1 MLGTQQV
8 QATTTLLEQLGRSW
22 SRFFFFCD
30 QILIGIIVEIHS
42 THQRPLVC
50 CPLRRLSVDGM
61 GDDTTPA
68 SRPLLAGPGPSS
80 HAAPATSPVKSSGD
94 GDSSSG
100 SGGSSGGSAT
110 VFGSIVTLCATS
122 MGAGVLSLPKA
133 MAYGGWAFGFA
144 SLAVYAI
151 LSDYSLMLLLKAGR
165 ACNKSTLVTP
175 QQHTLLCLH
184 RCYSHSAATCRIPP
198 NPSGEH
204 RKALHGPMW
213 CCSCKG
219 CIAYATIWWHDSS
232 PHCSW

>member
-1 MLGTQQV
+1 M
-8 QATTTLLEQLGRSW
+8 
-22 SRFFFFCD
+22 
-30 QILIGIIVEIHS
+30 
-42 THQRPLVC
+42 
-50 CPLRRLSVDGM
+50 
-61 GDDTTPA
+61 
-68 SRPLLAGPGPSS
+68 
-80 HAAPATSPVKSSGD
+80 
-94 GDSSSG
+94 
-100 SGGSSGGSAT
+100 
-110 VFGSIVTLCATS
+110 FGSIVTLCATS

-175 QQHTLLCLH
+175 RRHTLVCLPH
-184 RCYSHSAATCRIPP
+184 TVPPHAAFPR

-219 CIAYATIWWHDSS
+219 CITYATIWWHDSS